1 MFDTYALDTYALPL
15 VILILCSR
23 YRPRYTDCKH
33 RFWNAIFPFR
43 TACVERGK
51 YVDFCTNVRGEGA
64 TGAIPT
70 KKHASWRGIMRRL
83 ALMKQ
88 RLVAVFLC
96 GVLLLYSPVIS
107 LFDQDRLWFGVPVL
121 YLYLFTVW
129 GVLVAVMAWIT
140 EGWGN

>member
-1 MFDTYALDTYALPL
+1 M
-15 VILILCSR
+15 
-23 YRPRYTDCKH
+23 
-33 RFWNAIFPFR
+33 
-43 TACVERGK
+43 
-51 YVDFCTNVRGEGA
+51 
-64 TGAIPT
+64 
-70 KKHASWRGIMRRL
+70 

-107 LFDQDRLWFGVPVL
+107 LFDQASLWFGVPVL
-121 YLYLFTVW
+121 FLYLFIVW

>member
-1 MFDTYALDTYALPL
+1 
-15 VILILCSR
+15 
-23 YRPRYTDCKH
+23 
-33 RFWNAIFPFR
+33 
-43 TACVERGK
+43 
-51 YVDFCTNVRGEGA
+51 
-64 TGAIPT
+64 
-70 KKHASWRGIMRRL
+70 MRRL

-88 RLVAVFLC
+88 RLVAIFLC

-107 LFDQDRLWFGVPVL
+107 LFDQSRLWLGVPVL

>member
-1 MFDTYALDTYALPL
+1 
-15 VILILCSR
+15 
-23 YRPRYTDCKH
+23 
-33 RFWNAIFPFR
+33 
-43 TACVERGK
+43 
-51 YVDFCTNVRGEGA
+51 
-64 TGAIPT
+64 
-70 KKHASWRGIMRRL
+70 MRRL

-96 GVLLLYSPVIS
+96 GLLLLYSPVIS
-107 LFDQDRLWFGVPVL
+107 LFDQAHLWFGLPVL

>member
-1 MFDTYALDTYALPL
+1 
-15 VILILCSR
+15 
-23 YRPRYTDCKH
+23 
-33 RFWNAIFPFR
+33 
-43 TACVERGK
+43 
-51 YVDFCTNVRGEGA
+51 
-64 TGAIPT
+64 
-70 KKHASWRGIMRRL
+70 MRLL

-88 RLVAVFLC
+88 RLVAIFLC

-107 LFDQDRLWFGVPVL
+107 LFDQSRLWLGVPVL